1 MVNDRNREILA
12 RRIIVPVD
20 GSPGSEKALEYA
32 IQLARV
38 YEAEMQII
46 HAIRHIELSK
56 TVMRRSF
63 SSKAAFSTEEL
74 YEDLKREAYRW
85 IDEYERKAKSAGVTN
100 VTTKIL
106 VETGKSEVQMISEHA
121 NAVKADMIV
130 MGSRGLG
137 TFKRL
142 VLGSIANGVVSHA
155 HCPVLI
161 VR

>member
-1 MVNDRNREILA
+1 M
-12 RRIIVPVD
+12 D